1 MSIGYE
7 DTATSG
13 DLSIDR
19 AALAE
24 TVEFLGGED

>member
-13 DLSIDR
+13 DLFIDQ

-24 TVEFLGGED
+24 TVEFLDWED